1 MIPEKFFSK
10 DIFFNKMEKKNNIF
24 LSFWKQKIK
33 ELRYAPNDIKTKSF
47 NDLKKNIWVKKSDV
61 ARYLIKR
68 RS

>member
-1 MIPEKFFSK
+1 
-10 DIFFNKMEKKNNIF
+10 MEKKITIF
-24 LSFWKQKIK
+24 FCHPGSRKIK